1 MSKIS
6 FEGIGE
12 LVATFACEETV
23 QAGQVV
29 KVTGPCT
36 VGPCSDGDRF
46 CGVALSA
53 GDGYAAVQLA
63 GFITVA
69 AGEDVTEGWCA
80 LVADGA
86 GGVKADASE
95 ADGTGSTYLVVEAAD
110 GSAVVLL

>member
-23 QAGQVV
+23 QAGQLV
-29 KVTGPCT
+29 KVTGPGT

-53 GDGYAAVQLA
+53 ADGYAAVQLA

-80 LVADGA
+80 LAADGS
-86 GGVKADASE
+86 GGVKVDA
-95 ADGTGSTYLVVEAAD
+95 GQTGGTYLVAEAAD
-110 GSAVVLL
+110 GSAAVLL

>member
-29 KVTGPCT
+29 KVTGPGT

-53 GDGYAAVQLA
+53 ADGYAAVQLA

-80 LVADGA
+80 L
-86 GGVKADASE
+86 
-95 ADGTGSTYLVVEAAD
+95 AAD
-110 GSAVVLL
+110 GSGGVKTLESGNKYWVVASDETAKTVTILL